1 MSALPAPVC
10 GRMPVAGGKLCAC
23 NADTLRIVQ
32 SCGSPSE
39 VQKALSRR
47 MVEQTAFS
55 GINRRSTMRR
65 SDRER
70 RVREVQ
76 QKKKG
81 HVICPNCSKETDFIL
96 RKGEAL
102 VWCRRC
108 RKYFRV
114 SLDVIET
121 SKRSSTGKMPEEEEQ
136 PE

>member
-1 MSALPAPVC
+1 
-10 GRMPVAGGKLCAC
+10 
-23 NADTLRIVQ
+23 
-32 SCGSPSE
+32 
-39 VQKALSRR
+39 
-47 MVEQTAFS
+47 MVEQTAFTE
-55 GINRRSTMRR
+55 IKRRGKICRE
-65 SDRER
+65 DRYR
-70 RVREVQ
+70 GVREVQ

-121 SKRSSTGKMPEEEEQ
+121 GKRSSTGNMPEEEEQ